1 MSASD
6 RKPQL
11 SGARRPS
18 AAAAKPLPPIAR
30 RPPLSSLA
38 IGADPLDPSNYPEDI
53 EGSTK
58 AELGQLEEGFRARLK
73 ADMARK
79 ASATDGGYY
88 FVVAFEVVRTSR
100 PTMLRALGLPEVLFQ
115 DGRALADRLKIE
127 LPAADIPYNP
137 GGKASPRLAALVRR
151 PGK

>member
-18 AAAAKPLPPIAR
+18 AAAAKPMPPIAR

-38 IGADPLDPSNYPEDI
+38 IGADPLDPSTYPEDI

-88 FVVAFEVVRTSR
+88 FVVAFESSGQATA
-100 PTMLRALGLPEVLFQ
+100 MLRALGLPEVLFQ

-127 LPAADIPYNP
+127 IPPADIPYNP